1 MKKAKIK
8 FSNGTTNVIDIT
20 EDIDYRFRIIEE
32 LSGMS
37 MENNPV
43 LHPKDHLKDLPL
55 IYWNPDD
62 FTNETHEKIEE
73 VLKQRELEFEEI
85 FSKHIL
91 EKLGITLKE
100 NEFFYFG
107 DSYLITKEEEEQGIT
122 IHYEITIE
130 DVSNYYVNIV
140 DDIKKN
146 EDKINNLV
154 NKYKNVRDAHV
165 SIQIFGNEEE
175 EIAYGVC
182 LNIMLNLNK
191 FDAESIAELVIGYCP
206 YGDLDE
212 DDDDI
217 LLLSKDVKFKNF
229 SVQDILNDIDFFQK
243 NVDKTKAHE

>member
-1 MKKAKIK
+1 MKKAKITLTGGEV
-8 FSNGTTNVIDIT
+8 SIIDIT

-37 MENNPV
+37 LENNPV

-73 VLKQRELEFEEI
+73 ILRQRELEFEEI

-100 NEFFYFG
+100 DEFVFFG
-107 DSYLITKEEEEQGIT
+107 DSYLITPEEQEQGIT

-130 DVSNYYVNIV
+130 DVSNYQLE
-140 DDIKKN
+140 IKEEIEKN
-146 EDKINNLV
+146 EDIINNLV
-154 NKYKNVRDAHV
+154 NKYKGVRDAHISV
-165 SIQIFGNEEE
+165 QIYGNEEE

-182 LNIMLNLNK
+182 LNVMLNLNK
-191 FDAESIAELVIGYCP
+191 FDAESISELIIGYCP
-206 YGDLDE
+206 YDLDDE
-212 DDDDI
+212 DDDGLLFSRDI
-217 LLLSKDVKFKNF
+217 KFKDF
-229 SVQDILNDIDFFQK
+229 SIKEILSDIDYVQK
-243 NVDKTKAHE
+243 NSNKV